1 MMPARTGRRQEAA
14 GAVNASRASPLSR
27 LPRSERKPSA
37 LQGRRP
43 FPRRARPPAA
53 AGSPAGEVAAAGSP
67 PGRERAPRAPA
78 SPPPRWP
85 GVLAAPA
92 GSLQTFSGGSA
103 ASPGSW
109 GRGGRFLA
117 RRLRCRRHCRR
128 LTALLEGS
136 APCQVSGGKHT
147 PPIHNCSPCQGNTR
161 AVPHTHARRGG
172 DGARSTLASFQSH
185 GAAAT
190 ETRSGTD
197 TAWGLWGGLRTQQNS
212 TVHQHWG
219 PDFPLVRQSVYK
231 HRSPSKKNAS
241 HLPYSLPCDLPI
253 GPSNL
258 TAPAENQPLQT
269 STLPRWLPRQVQ
281 QKWLNAKAPE
291 VAEPYF

>member
-1 MMPARTGRRQEAA
+1 MMPTRTGRRQEVA
-14 GAVNASRASPLSR
+14 GGMKARRASPLSSP
-27 LPRSERKPSA
+27 PRPEWKQSA
-37 LQGRRP
+37 LQERRP
-43 FPRRARPPAA
+43 LPGRARPPPG
-53 AGSPAGEVAAAGSP
+53 AGSPAGEVAAAGSA
-67 PGRERAPRAPA
+67 PGRERAPRAPVH
-78 SPPPRWP
+78 PPPRWP

-117 RRLRCRRHCRR
+117 RRLRCRHRWRR

-161 AVPHTHARRGG
+161 ALPHTHARRGWH
-172 DGARSTLASFQSH
+172 GARSTLASLQSH

-197 TAWGLWGGLRTQQNS
+197 SAWGLWGSLRTQPNS

-219 PDFPLVRQSVYK
+219 TDFPLVRQSVYK
-231 HRSPSKKNAS
+231 HRSPSKKKKKNAS
-241 HLPYSLPCDLPI
+241 HLPLL
-253 GPSNL
+253 L
-258 TAPAENQPLQT
+258 ALWPAH
-269 STLPRWLPRQVQ
+269 
-281 QKWLNAKAPE
+281 
-291 VAEPYF
+291 